1 MRAAPASLTSHK
13 PTQLPRSNTKN
24 VGFTV
29 NPVHENPLPPKNNL
43 LNSFFLYATV
53 APPVSPHLTPK
64 TMSFDP
70 SSPHAPLDP
79 YLLAAIALT
88 TIGAVV
94 AGIYVS
100 GAGEDFSQWFTEKF
114 LQARAKSEKK
124 VRQHAGG
131 DKAEGVL

>member
-1 MRAAPASLTSHK
+1 MIHGKPRAGK
-13 PTQLPRSNTKN
+13 PPSA
-24 VGFTV
+24 
-29 NPVHENPLPPKNNL
+29 ENNL
-43 LNSFFLYATV
+43 LNSFFLYATI

-70 SSPHAPLDP
+70 SSSPHAPLDP

-114 LQARAKSEKK
+114 LKATAQPEKK

-131 DKAEGVL
+131 DKAESVL